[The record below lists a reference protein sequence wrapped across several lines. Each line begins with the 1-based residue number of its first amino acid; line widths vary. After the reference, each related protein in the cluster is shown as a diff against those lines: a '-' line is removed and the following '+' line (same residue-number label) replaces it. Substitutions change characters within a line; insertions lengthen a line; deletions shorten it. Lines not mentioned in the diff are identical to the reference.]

1 MRWISGILLSL
12 FVVGVVLYA
21 PVWSCQILVL
31 FLAMFASFE
40 MIDMIN
46 PHEHLVLKIAQVVL
60 TGFGVGVFA
69 FFFNTHN
76 LVSFL
81 FLVLASAMIF
91 QMFRDTTAVEIRLQ
105 RAKNFVFITI
115 YSSLTFGLL
124 TLLFEDTHYQFWVFL
139 TLAGTFL
146 SDTFAFLIGMSF
158 GKNKLAPKLSPKK
171 TVEGLF
177 GGFAGGILAAFAVQM
192 IFWPEF
198 PVILTLMIGFFIA
211 LFTALGDLSESLIKR
226 GVGIKDSGTL
236 IPGHGGLL
244 DRVDGLLFS
253 APFVYLISFY
263 YR

>member
-1 MRWISGILLSL
+1 MRWISGIILSF
-12 FVVGVVLYA
+12 FVVGIVLFA
-21 PVWSCQILVL
+21 PIWACQIFFL
-31 FLAMFASFE
+31 FLAMFSTFE

-46 PHEHLVLKIAQVVL
+46 PHEHLSLKIAQIFL
-60 TGFGVGVFA
+60 TGFGVSVFA

-81 FLVLASAMIF
+81 FLVLASAMIL
-91 QMFRDTTAVEIRLQ
+91 QMFRDTVALEIRLQ
-105 RAKNFVFITI
+105 RAKSFVFTI
-115 YSSLTFGLL
+115 IYLSLPFGLL
-124 TLLFEDTHYQFWVFL
+124 TLLFEETHYQFWVFL
-139 TLAGTFL
+139 TLASTFF
-146 SDTFAFLIGMSF
+146 SDTFAFLIGVFF

-177 GGFAGGILAAFAVQM
+177 GGFAGGIFAALAVQM

-198 PVILTLMIGFFIA
+198 PTVLTLMIGFFIA